1 MNNKDLPMMVAV
13 AKAVSG
19 ASSGSSLPEPVTTN
33 AYTGDILIGVT
44 NSRGVK
50 SWLVGD
56 TVFQILVSANSSG
69 VISVNSGRSSKNA
82 DILALLSKATTDIDT
97 NFSQIVLRWASGKL
111 PGDSEVNT
119 IRCSYKCSGFTMH
132 PSTDDTQLFFP
143 YTHVSDSNTLVKG
156 LFVVTLSGDNTK
168 TIVYYPET

>member
-19 ASSGSSLPEPVTTN
+19 SSRGGLPTPVTTN
-33 AYTGDILIGVT
+33 VYTGDSIMGVT
-44 NSRGVK
+44 NSKGVK

-56 TVFQILVSANSSG
+56 TVFQILVTANSSG

-82 DILALLSKATTDIDT
+82 DILALLSKSTTDIDT

-111 PGDSEVNT
+111 PGDTNTNT
-119 IRCSYKCSGFTMH
+119 IRCSYKCSGFAMH
-132 PSTDDTQLFFP
+132 PSTDVTQLYFP
-143 YTHVSDSNTLVKG
+143 YTHISEENTLVKG
-156 LFVVTLSGDNTK
+156 LFVVTLSGDNDK
-168 TIVYYPET
+168 SVVYYPET